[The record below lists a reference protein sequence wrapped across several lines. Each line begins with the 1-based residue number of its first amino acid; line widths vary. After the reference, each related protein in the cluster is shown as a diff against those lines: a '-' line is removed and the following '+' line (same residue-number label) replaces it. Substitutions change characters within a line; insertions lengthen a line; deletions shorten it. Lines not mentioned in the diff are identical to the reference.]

1 MLKFKNNYINTNSN
15 EFGFREDLMEDLYQR
30 YAGRGVRVA
39 NIRSHTNFLLKKY
52 SWIVVTESTYVFKR
66 AIDIVVSL
74 LLLVLLS
81 PLLIIT
87 SLAIKMEDR
96 GPVIYS
102 QLRAG
107 KLGRSFTIYKFRSM
121 GVNADSVIYHNH
133 NEETNSDNP
142 VKISDPRIA
151 PAESSITRV
160 GRIIRK
166 TSIDELPQLWNVLKG
181 EMSLVG
187 PRPHVLEEVMRY
199 EYSWRERLN
208 ATPGLTC
215 FSQIAGRKDVEF
227 YQQVDF
233 DVQYIESLSV
243 WTDLKILIKTI
254 PAILLSKGAH

>member
-1 MLKFKNNYINTNSN
+1 MKIQNKHITTGIRGTES
-15 EFGFREDLMEDLYQR
+15 REDLMEDLYKR
-30 YAGRGVRVA
+30 YAGNGVRTA
-39 NIRSHTNFLLKKY
+39 NMRSSINFLCKKY
-52 SWIVVTESTYVFKR
+52 SWIIVTESTYVLKR
-66 AIDIVVSL
+66 SIDIVVSL
-74 LLLVLLS
+74 LLLVLSS
-81 PLLIIT
+81 PLLLIT
-87 SLAIKMEDR
+87 ALAIKMEDL

-107 KLGRSFTIYKFRSM
+107 KLGKPFTIYKFRSM
-121 GVNADSVIYHNH
+121 GVVADCSAHHNLS
-133 NEETNSDNP
+133 EEVNSNNHE
-142 VKISDPRIA
+142 KISDPRIA

-160 GRIIRK
+160 GRVIRK

-187 PRPHVLEEVMRY
+187 PRPHVLKEVVRY

-208 ATPGLTC
+208 ATPGITC
-215 FSQIAGRKDVEF
+215 SSQIAGRKDVEF

-254 PAILLSKGAH
+254 PAILLSRGAH